1 MRVIWTYNE
10 MVIIKKI
17 FLHKGIKSK
26 VRRPAM
32 KSMLMFL
39 IAVTAVLFIAC
50 SSGRE
55 QESAVI
61 GLKADDPETEELEA
75 SLIGD
80 IEVDSDKIN
89 QLLSQLSNVDFKLP
103 QRTIK
108 KPSYS
113 MPSSYLDDKL
123 TFKTLNYERWEGQH
137 IAVVGKDDVYL
148 YEDIIAQGSS
158 DFSGLESKRLTKI
171 PKGTIIPLQKKY
183 TSDKSEYSD
192 MYTFNGLDNYWFKT
206 SCQGKQGIVFGAY
219 LAGLDR
225 WGEYTDADDV
235 VRMGY
240 YYTKPE
246 KETVFYDHVGN
257 RLLGKDIKTCLVRDK
272 LAFEKVTRNEYHLDI
287 DNPDDLIAL
296 YKRLSNDETSTIFIT
311 TDILMHCLHLLFD
324 RLLEYVEQERFL
336 PILASLIDDY
346 LGELESLKQST
357 KASHKVMLKS
367 IECMRYYFQ
376 VAEAL
381 VKVGMRAKQLK
392 EEEEP
397 KPWEDEKKPDID
409 IDGINAFYPGM
420 VKKELDLIY
429 GAKGFAFSPIFNY
442 KEDYSQFK
450 PRGHYTRSVE
460 LEAYFRAMMW
470 FGRIHM
476 YIDSSLFPLPTVP
489 PGSTAKTRFDRSK
502 EHVSYILVL
511 TKITKQ
517 NEALFKKWVS
527 LFAPINY
534 VVGESDDLN
543 FYDLEAVLDKVDLK
557 NLGAWLEDESNR
569 ERFIKEAGP
578 VLRGSMIQGNTD
590 VLTGPDDT
598 GEGPAP
604 PVGFRLFG
612 QRFTIDSYIHNQ
624 LCGARVDTRNMVKG
638 LDIMAVFGNRA
649 AITLLKD
656 DFDHVINFKE
666 QYMEM
671 KTLIQ
676 GFDET
681 SWRKTFYNGYLKLVQ
696 EITTFQ
702 KGRGFYFTQSDMWDN
717 KALIASHASWAELR
731 HDTIL
736 YVKQSYAERAGGGM
750 DEPVYD
756 IDPIPEPVN
765 YVEPNLGLFYWLQV
779 LLQDSMDI
787 MGSSG
792 FMDDN
797 FKTKFN
803 EFNNIVN
810 VFTEIAEQEV
820 KDKPISGEQNEFIRD
835 VPAKLARIVL
845 PPSATFGGYGEENLF
860 RMALVADVHTDAL
873 AGLVLEV
880 ATGIPYRV
888 YVALND
894 GHGGKRIAI
903 GYTYSYYEFHQSMT
917 NRLNDDEWKQ
927 VVYTKTE
934 TLDKYLPQWAQGIV
948 CQ

>member
-1 MRVIWTYNE
+1 MKNL
-10 MVIIKKI
+10 II
-17 FLHKGIKSK
+17 FS
-26 VRRPAM
+26 
-32 KSMLMFL
+32 
-39 IAVTAVLFIAC
+39 IAVAVVLFFAC
-50 SSGRE
+50 SSE
-55 QESAVI
+55 QGSSAS
-61 GLKADDPETEELEA
+61 GLGVDDPETEELEA

-80 IEVDSDKIN
+80 VEVDSDKIN

-108 KPSYS
+108 KPSYN

-123 TFKTLNYERWEGQH
+123 TFKTLNYDMWEGQY
-137 IAVVGKDDVYL
+137 IAVVGKDNVYL
-148 YEDIIAQGSS
+148 YEDILAQGSD
-158 DFSGLESKRLTKI
+158 DFSGLESKRITKV
-171 PKGTIIPLQKKY
+171 PKGTVVPLQKKY
-183 TSDKSEYSD
+183 TSDKSEYND
-192 MYTFNGLDNYWFKT
+192 MYTFNSMDNYWFRT
-206 SCQGKQGIVFGAY
+206 SYQGKKGMIFGAY

-235 VRMGY
+235 VRTGY

-246 KETVFYDHVGN
+246 KESVFYDHVGN
-257 RLLGKDIKTCLVRDK
+257 RLLDENIKTCLVRDK
-272 LAFEKVTRNEYHLDI
+272 LALEKVKQNEYYLDI

-296 YKRLSNDETSTIFIT
+296 YKKLSNDETSTLFIT
-311 TDILMHCLHLLFD
+311 TDMLMHCLHLLFD
-324 RLLEYVEQERFL
+324 RMLEYVEQERFL

-346 LGELESLKQST
+346 LKELKALKQNTS
-357 KASHKVMLKS
+357 ASHKVMLKS
-367 IECMRYYFQ
+367 IERMQYYFQ

-381 VKVGMRAKQLK
+381 VKVGMLAKQLK
-392 EEEEP
+392 AEEEP

-409 IDGINAFYPGM
+409 IDGINASYPDI
-420 VKKELDLIY
+420 VKKELGLIY
-429 GAKGFAFSPIFNY
+429 GAKGFDFSPIFNY

-450 PRGHYTRSVE
+450 PRGHYTQSVE

-476 YIDSSLFPLPTVP
+476 YIDSSPVPLPTVP

-502 EHVSYILVL
+502 EHVPYALIL
-511 TKITKQ
+511 TKISKK
-517 NEALFKKWVS
+517 NENLFKKWLS

-534 VVGESDDLN
+534 VVGESDDLS
-543 FYDLEAVLDKVDLK
+543 FFDLEIVLEKTDLE
-557 NLGAWLEDESNR
+557 NLAAWLENETNI
-569 ERFIKEAGP
+569 ERFIKEAAP
-578 VLRGSMIQGNTD
+578 ILRKSMIQGNTD
-590 VLTGPDDT
+590 VVSGPGDT
-598 GEGPAP
+598 GEGPSP

-624 LCGARVDTRNMVKG
+624 LSGARVSIRNMVKG

-649 AITLLKD
+649 ALAMLKE
-656 DFDHVINFKE
+656 DFDNVTNFKE

-696 EITTFQ
+696 EITIFQ

-717 KALIASHASWAELR
+717 KALLASHASWAELR

-750 DEPVYD
+750 DEPVFD
-756 IDPIPEPVN
+756 IDPIPEPIN
-765 YVEPNLGLFYWLQV
+765 YVEPNLGFFYWLQV
-779 LLQDSMDI
+779 LLQDSIDI
-787 MGSSG
+787 MGRSG
-792 FMDDN
+792 FMDEN
-797 FKTKFN
+797 FKTKFSD
-803 EFNNIVN
+803 FNNIVN
-810 VFTEIAEQEV
+810 VLTEIVEKEV
-820 KDKPISGEQNEFIRD
+820 QDKPISREQNRFIRD

-845 PPSATFGGYGEENLF
+845 PPSATFGGYGDVDKF

-873 AGLVLEV
+873 DGVVLEV
-880 ATGIPYRV
+880 ATGIPYRM
-888 YVALND
+888 YAALND

-903 GYTYSYYEFHQSMT
+903 GYTYSYYEFHQPMS
-917 NRLNDDEWKQ
+917 NRLNDDEWKK

-934 TLDKYLPQWAQGIV
+934 TLDKYLPPWAKDIV